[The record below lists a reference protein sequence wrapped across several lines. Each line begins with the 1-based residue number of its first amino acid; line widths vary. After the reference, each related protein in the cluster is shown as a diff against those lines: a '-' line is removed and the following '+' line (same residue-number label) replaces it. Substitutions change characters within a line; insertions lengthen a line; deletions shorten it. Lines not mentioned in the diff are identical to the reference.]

1 MVEPAKIE
9 RPTQLLVEGN
19 DQKNFFG
26 EFVYHLGIQDVQI
39 QNFGGVDEL
48 GRFLR
53 AFVRAPDF
61 DIVASIGVIRDAE
74 TSAEGAFQSVQ
85 SSLRNSGLGV
95 PENERQRVGAIP
107 EVRVMILPGGNQ
119 SGMLETLLCKSFE
132 ESPVNDCIDEF
143 IACARRLPNTGIER
157 LDKARAHAFLATRPH
172 PHVSVGVAAQKGY
185 WPFGHEAF
193 ADVQAFLRSL

>member
-26 EFVYHLGIQDVQI
+26 ALISHLNIQGVQI

-53 AFVRAPDF
+53 VFVRAPDF

-74 TSAEGAFQSVQ
+74 ISAADAFRSVQ
-85 SSLRNSGLGV
+85 SSLRNAGLGV
-95 PENERQRVGAIP
+95 PENEKQRASAIP
-107 EVRVMILPGGNQ
+107 EVRVIILPGGNQ

-143 IACARRLPNTGIER
+143 IDCARGIPDTEIER
-157 LDKARAHAFLATRPH
+157 LDKARAHAYLATRPH

-185 WPFGHEAF
+185 WLFGHEAF
-193 ADVQAFLRSL
+193 ADVRAFLRSL